1 MNRLDKTT
9 ILDDKVL
16 EDDSNTT
23 HIIFNELKKYLTHD
37 VMCDMLAKM
46 NALSDVVKGDS
57 GSGLS
62 GGMLIDMFLTE
73 YLTNIIK
80 SYEACHKGE
89 SDCKILNIPISI
101 KKINGKSTIALDWS
115 KNGDDSKKRE
125 RFETD
130 IMIINLK
137 SGKWWITEPRGAT
150 QEEKDSNYYS
160 NTINAGIYIISHK
173 YCKNNITL
181 SSNNKTNSLIDTKQ
195 LYNMLKESIRENM
208 VLEFPTEF
216 PTYKFK
222 ILNAFE

>member
-80 SYEACHKGE
+80 
-89 SDCKILNIPISI
+89 
-101 KKINGKSTIALDWS
+101 
-115 KNGDDSKKRE
+115 
-125 RFETD
+125 
-130 IMIINLK
+130 
-137 SGKWWITEPRGAT
+137 
-150 QEEKDSNYYS
+150 
-160 NTINAGIYIISHK
+160 
-173 YCKNNITL
+173 
-181 SSNNKTNSLIDTKQ
+181 
-195 LYNMLKESIRENM
+195 
-208 VLEFPTEF
+208 
-216 PTYKFK
+216 
-222 ILNAFE
+222 